1 MILAGRNINPATLE
15 VDGVDSSDFPDFC
28 DAYFSYAE
36 FDDGTALNDD
46 ELEELTD
53 VYADVVNAMASDNMI
68 SYAEDRY
75 DYLND
80 R

>member
-1 MILAGRNINPATLE
+1 MELKGRKIINWE
-15 VDGVDSSDFPDFC
+15 IDGVDTADYPDFC

-36 FDDGTALNDD
+36 FEDGTELTDD
-46 ELEELTD
+46 ELETLTD
-53 VYADVVNAMASDNMI
+53 AYPEVINEAAFDNCV
-68 SYAEDRY
+68 SWAEDRY

>member
-15 VDGVDSSDFPDFC
+15 VDGVDSSDYPDFC

-36 FDDGTALNDD
+36 FDDGTVLTDD
-46 ELEELTD
+46 ELDELSE
-53 VYADVVNAMASDNMI
+53 VYADVVNVMASEDMAG
-68 SYAEDRY
+68 SAEDRY